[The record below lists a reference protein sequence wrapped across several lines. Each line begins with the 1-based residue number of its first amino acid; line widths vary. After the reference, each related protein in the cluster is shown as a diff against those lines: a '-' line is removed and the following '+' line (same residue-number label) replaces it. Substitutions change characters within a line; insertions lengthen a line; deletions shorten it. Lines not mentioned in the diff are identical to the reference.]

1 MWRLGIHEKNTL
13 TISKSIY
20 RDLHRILTPKY
31 PLIRSSESENT
42 HILYPEP
49 SHSGEI
55 CSSKD
60 CNTILRYLYFWWSFY
75 ILKSK
80 MTMFSCVKNTYFKL
94 FIWSCRT
101 LYHTIFNVIFILK
114 NPDIISPSI
123 YRDILTQRTHSKSSK
138 SVPPT
143 LNHHSTE

>member
-1 MWRLGIHEKNTL
+1 M
-13 TISKSIY
+13 
-20 RDLHRILTPKY
+20 
-31 PLIRSSESENT
+31 
-42 HILYPEP
+42 YPEP

-60 CNTILRYLYFWWSFY
+60 CNTILRYLYFWRSFY

-114 NPDIISPSI
+114 NPDIIFPSI
-123 YRDILTQRTHSKSSK
+123 YRDILTQRTHSKSLK

-143 LNHHSTE
+143 LNSYLLWQKKTVPPTLNMFNQYVFDCTTNYIHGKRN